1 MTATRHVLSA
11 VATLALSF
19 TVIAGEAQAQF
30 GMGMGMGRGM
40 GMGMGGGMMGMRGMG
55 MGRSMYMSEPPSGYH
70 RRSYRSRDYDDDDR
84 PSRGAKSRKKE
95 PVKVVVPA
103 KPAPKPVVAQP
114 LKQFQPVQTVQ
125 PATTVAPVVTTTQ
138 APAAVVTTTTQAATQ
153 QTPPAATTQA
163 NAAAATQ
170 QSTDSALPT
179 RLTPETRPLNC
190 TTKMHLKDGT
200 ILWQDFCTL
209 EQAILKQ
216 GSGTQ
221 IQQAVTPPAPTAPQP
236 LQAQPQPLPTK
247 SQQTP
252 AQLARSR

>member
-84 PSRGAKSRKKE
+84 PSRHAKPRKKE

-103 KPAPKPVVAQP
+103 KPVLKPVVAQP
-114 LKQFQPVQTVQ
+114 LKQFQPTQTVQ
-125 PATTVAPVVTTTQ
+125 PATTVQPVTTTQ
-138 APAAVVTTTTQAATQ
+138 APAA
-153 QTPPAATTQA
+153 ATTQA
-163 NAAAATQ
+163 NAATATQ

-236 LQAQPQPLPTK
+236 LQAQPQPVPSK

-252 AQLARSR
+252 AQLARNR

>member
-19 TVIAGEAQAQF
+19 TVIASEAQAQF
-30 GMGMGMGRGM
+30 GMRMGM

-84 PSRGAKSRKKE
+84 PSRHAKPRKKE

-103 KPAPKPVVAQP
+103 KPVLKPVVAQP

-125 PATTVAPVVTTTQ
+125 PATTVQPLVTTTQ

-153 QTPPAATTQA
+153 QTPPAATTTTQA
-163 NAAAATQ
+163 NAATATQ

-236 LQAQPQPLPTK
+236 LQAQPQPVPSK

-252 AQLARSR
+252 AQLARNR